1 MYNLYQSNLRKD
13 IQTKIYNKP
22 HFTINLFGKD
32 YFGLVKE
39 KNIGPF
45 KTKWLQIMGVE
56 FPTDKDYIKS
66 ELKKLAQKYKK
77 EKGVIFVQLCLLN
90 EIIRFENVGIR
101 SDSFLNDMKEI
112 RLQVRQQM
120 KELYGLETAFRENMP
135 QANIVYDITKS
146 DEELMSEMNSGC
158 KERVKKAIK
167 KGIEF
172 GVASPD
178 QYDLFYQK
186 WIELSGMKGFNIIPK
201 EQYHKLIRYMTQNNR
216 GNLFTS
222 TINGDIIAGSICVYD
237 QHRIIYL
244 YGFSNRK
251 YSNIGGHHYLKFKIF
266 GHARKLGMTYVDMLG
281 GAPTGFPTHPLN
293 GVSRFKESLGG
304 TKIEQ
309 YGSYDLI
316 IRPRLY
322 KLFKFY
328 FKLKNRE

>member
-1 MYNLYQSNLRKD
+1 VYNLYQSNLRKD
-13 IQTKIYNKP
+13 IQTKIYDKP
-22 HFTINLFGKD
+22 HFTVKLFGKEH
-32 YFGLVKE
+32 FWLIKE
-39 KNIGPF
+39 KKVWIF
-45 KTKWLQIMGVE
+45 KTRWLQIMWVVL
-56 FPTDKDYIKS
+56 PTDKEYVRS
-66 ELKKLAQKYKK
+66 ELQKLQEKYKK
-77 EKGVIFVQLCLLN
+77 EKWVIFVQLCLLN
-90 EIIRFENVGIR
+90 EIIRFENVWVR
-101 SDSFLNDMKEI
+101 SDSFLNDMKEM

-120 KELYGLETAFRENMP
+120 KDLYWLETAFRENMP

-146 DEELMSEMNSGC
+146 DEDLIKEMNSGC

-186 WIELSGMKGFNIIPK
+186 WVELSWMKGFNIIPK
-201 EQYHKLIRYMTQNNR
+201 KQYNKLIRYMTQNNR

-266 GHARKLGMTYVDMLG
+266 GHARKLWMTYVDMLG
-281 GAPTGFPTHPLN
+281 WAPTGFPTHPLN
-293 GVSRFKESLGG
+293 GVSRFKESLWW